1 MGSARWSALMVL
13 CFFLNTTGQAQAR
26 IETSESS
33 LGGTMP
39 YLAPLLAAERAAS
52 VPPAAGA
59 PEPAARVD
67 KSAWDRLAVL
77 RAFVGDTDGAI
88 SAKDRADGAQR
99 GGQAAA
105 LQIGDGVTAQNAI
118 DAIVEQARGRRVVL
132 INENHH
138 VPMHR
143 AFTRKLAAALRK
155 IGYRYLACETFNP
168 ADGDMQASTP
178 GYVSERTGTYT
189 RDPVFAGM
197 VNAALAD
204 GWQLVPYEYEMM
216 PTPGQS
222 PRQRLEERE
231 LGQARELV
239 ERIFAKD
246 KNAKVLIHVG
256 NHHLAKSLPG
266 DTALPVMMGE
276 HLRRLTGLDMLHVD
290 QTPFYAHP
298 DAGQE
303 WPPYARL
310 IEKFPSSEPVILRSP
325 DGKPLVI
332 GMQGRVD
339 MQVIFPRYGAHGG
352 RPDWLRSLLGR
363 TPRPVPAL
371 LLPKQGR
378 RLIKAFRTDDRPDAV
393 PADIVLVEAGKPAP
407 VLMLPS
413 GQFRFAVEN
422 EGG

>member
-1 MGSARWSALMVL
+1 MVRFDGVVLLSEHHGPSPGSDRDVGVFTWRHHA
-13 CFFLNTTGQAQAR
+13 
-26 IETSESS
+26 
-33 LGGTMP
+33 
-39 YLAPLLAAERAAS
+39 YLAPLLAVERAAS

-88 SAKDRADGAQR
+88 SVKDRADGAQR

-143 AFTRKLAAALRK
+143 AFTRKLAAAPRK
-155 IGYRYLACETFNP
+155 IGYRYLACETFNS
-168 ADGDMQASTP
+168 ADGDMRASTP

-231 LGQARELV
+231 LGQARKLV

-276 HLRRLTGLDMLHVD
+276 HLRRLLVSTCCTSTRRRFTRIP
-290 QTPFYAHP
+290 TP
-298 DAGQE
+298 
-303 WPPYARL
+303 
-310 IEKFPSSEPVILRSP
+310 
-325 DGKPLVI
+325 
-332 GMQGRVD
+332 GRN
-339 MQVIFPRYGAHGG
+339 
-352 RPDWLRSLLGR
+352 
-363 TPRPVPAL
+363 
-371 LLPKQGR
+371 GR
-378 RLIKAFRTDDRPDAV
+378 RMRA
-393 PADIVLVEAGKPAP
+393 
-407 VLMLPS
+407 
-413 GQFRFAVEN
+413 
-422 EGG
+422 